1 MKNILFDLAE
11 KAKKTPNKAAFIFL
25 NRNSNSTE
33 INQISFKELDEKSS
47 RAATLLS
54 REGFHNGIVTIVL
67 AKPSIDFVI
76 LLYGMLKTGAVP
88 LLLPR
93 LNIRTKSG
101 RRQLRKILKR
111 AKPRGIIGNK
121 FSIFVSQILFLNKKP
136 EKKLIF
142 SNLKRFYSNDSNP
155 KSFAIKSDMDWA
167 DSAAFV
173 KYTTGTTG
181 PAKGVIYTHGM
192 LHSHLQTLRSE
203 GIDDQDVFYGRG
215 GTLIVHPIIGSSS
228 VLNLSSPKQT
238 SGFDIVSITN
248 KWSVT
253 TAVLSPPTAI
263 NLADYISK
271 QANQNND
278 KMLPS
283 IKRLYVGGES
293 VSAQVAEII
302 EPHLSHD
309 CPSGGGF
316 HSVYG
321 ATEGFPLCYASSSI
335 LSETQEQTASGMGV
349 CLGNEVG
356 EIDLRILSYNGSEDF
371 HDMPMMQKKSPIS
384 KIPVGEISVNGPV
397 VYSNLIGQDEEIFG
411 GPISWATNRK
421 DGTRWHRTG
430 DLGYKDQ
437 QNRIWIVG
445 RKNHSVKLHNGLF
458 LFTKQVEEF
467 FNTRLG
473 IRTALVP
480 GLDNQKP
487 ILLVEKSDS
496 KWPEIETLMQNELKK
511 FSELFGEKLNL
522 QFVLYGNSFPVDS
535 GHEAKIERD
544 KLNSWIIKKLKNNQ
558 VNTPL

>member
-1 MKNILFDLAE
+1 M
-11 KAKKTPNKAAFIFL
+11 
-25 NRNSNSTE
+25 
-33 INQISFKELDEKSS
+33 
-47 RAATLLS
+47 
-54 REGFHNGIVTIVL
+54 
-67 AKPSIDFVI
+67 
-76 LLYGMLKTGAVP
+76 
-88 LLLPR
+88 
-93 LNIRTKSG
+93 
-101 RRQLRKILKR
+101 
-111 AKPRGIIGNK
+111 
-121 FSIFVSQILFLNKKP
+121 
-136 EKKLIF
+136 
-142 SNLKRFYSNDSNP
+142 
-155 KSFAIKSDMDWA
+155 
-167 DSAAFV
+167 
-173 KYTTGTTG
+173 
-181 PAKGVIYTHGM
+181 
-192 LHSHLQTLRSE
+192 
-203 GIDDQDVFYGRG
+203 
-215 GTLIVHPIIGSSS
+215 
-228 VLNLSSPKQT
+228 
-238 SGFDIVSITN
+238 
-248 KWSVT
+248 
-253 TAVLSPPTAI
+253 
-263 NLADYISK
+263 
-271 QANQNND
+271 
-278 KMLPS
+278 
-283 IKRLYVGGES
+283 
-293 VSAQVAEII
+293 
-302 EPHLSHD
+302 
-309 CPSGGGF
+309 
-316 HSVYG
+316 
-321 ATEGFPLCYASSSI
+321 CYASSSI

-371 HDMPMMQKKSPIS
+371 HDMPIMQKKSPIS

-487 ILLVEKSDS
+487 ILLVEKIDS

-544 KLNSWIIKKLKNNQ
+544 KLNSWVIKKLKNNQ